1 MDAFDFTGYK
11 ELVFCGYGEPTCALD
26 NLVASA
32 KYAKEKYGLSIR
44 VNTNGLANL
53 YYGKDVIPFLAQ
65 AVDSVSISLNA
76 PTSEQYN
83 EVSRPQL
90 DNAFEGLLQ
99 FATECKGQIP
109 FGSFTIVDVLPSRG
123 NRGMQEIGCP
133 LIYTKNTQICLTAL
147 CEIRGWNMDRILTY
161 QIGPSEGGLRIEQF
175 LRRRGYSLQ
184 NLTQLKKMKESVL
197 VNGQWLHL
205 NCRLHIWRRT
215 GNPHTGT

>member
-1 MDAFDFTGYK
+1 MADILYTYKDQVYANITNKCNCRCRFCIRSHEDGVGDADTLWHKTDPTLEQIKAAMDAFDFTGYK

-109 FGSFTIVDVLPSRG
+109 SVKLTIVDVLPKE
-123 NRGMQEIGCP
+123 EIEACKKLAASLDIP
-133 LIYTKNTQICLTAL
+133 
-147 CEIRGWNMDRILTY
+147 
-161 QIGPSEGGLRIEQF
+161 LRI
-175 LRRRGYSLQ
+175 RKYA
-184 NLTQLKKMKESVL
+184 
-197 VNGQWLHL
+197 
-205 NCRLHIWRRT
+205 
-215 GNPHTGT
+215 

>member
-1 MDAFDFTGYK
+1 MADILYTYKDQVYANITNKCNCRCRFCIRSHEDGVGDADTLWHKTDPTFAQIKEAMDAFDFTGYK
-11 ELVFCGYGEPTCALD
+11 ELVFCGYGEPTCAID

-109 FGSFTIVDVLPSRG
+109 SVKLTIVDVLPKE
-123 NRGMQEIGCP
+123 EIEACKKLAASLDIP
-133 LIYTKNTQICLTAL
+133 
-147 CEIRGWNMDRILTY
+147 
-161 QIGPSEGGLRIEQF
+161 LRI
-175 LRRRGYSLQ
+175 RRYA
-184 NLTQLKKMKESVL
+184 
-197 VNGQWLHL
+197 
-205 NCRLHIWRRT
+205 
-215 GNPHTGT
+215 

>member
-1 MDAFDFTGYK
+1 MADILYTYKDQVYANITNKCNCRCRFCIRSHEDGVGDADTLWHKTDPTLEQIKEIMDAFDFTGYK

-109 FGSFTIVDVLPSRG
+109 SVKLTIVDVLPKE
-123 NRGMQEIGCP
+123 EIEACKKLAASLDIP
-133 LIYTKNTQICLTAL
+133 
-147 CEIRGWNMDRILTY
+147 
-161 QIGPSEGGLRIEQF
+161 LRI
-175 LRRRGYSLQ
+175 RKYA
-184 NLTQLKKMKESVL
+184 
-197 VNGQWLHL
+197 
-205 NCRLHIWRRT
+205 
-215 GNPHTGT
+215 

>member
-1 MDAFDFTGYK
+1 MADILYTYKDQVYANITNKCNCRCRFCIRSHEDGVGDADTLWHKTDPTLEQIKEAMDAFDFTGYK
-11 ELVFCGYGEPTCALD
+11 ELVFCGYGEPTCAID

-99 FATECKGQIP
+99 FATECKGRIP
-109 FGSFTIVDVLPSRG
+109 SVKLTIVDVLPKE
-123 NRGMQEIGCP
+123 EIEACKKLAASLDIP
-133 LIYTKNTQICLTAL
+133 
-147 CEIRGWNMDRILTY
+147 
-161 QIGPSEGGLRIEQF
+161 LRI
-175 LRRRGYSLQ
+175 RRYA
-184 NLTQLKKMKESVL
+184 
-197 VNGQWLHL
+197 
-205 NCRLHIWRRT
+205 
-215 GNPHTGT
+215 

>member
-1 MDAFDFTGYK
+1 MADILYTYKDQVYANITNKCNCRCRFCIRSHEDGVGDADTLWHKTDPTLEQIKEAMDAFDFTGYK

-109 FGSFTIVDVLPSRG
+109 SVKLTIVDVLPKE
-123 NRGMQEIGCP
+123 EIEACKKLAASLDIP
-133 LIYTKNTQICLTAL
+133 
-147 CEIRGWNMDRILTY
+147 
-161 QIGPSEGGLRIEQF
+161 LRI
-175 LRRRGYSLQ
+175 RRYA
-184 NLTQLKKMKESVL
+184 
-197 VNGQWLHL
+197 
-205 NCRLHIWRRT
+205 
-215 GNPHTGT
+215 

>member
-1 MDAFDFTGYK
+1 MADILYTYKDQVYANITNKCNCRCRFCIRSHEDGVGDADTLWHKTDPTLEQIKEAMDAFDVTGYK
-11 ELVFCGYGEPTCALD
+11 ELVFCGYGEPTCAID

-109 FGSFTIVDVLPSRG
+109 SVKLTIVDVLPKE
-123 NRGMQEIGCP
+123 EIEACKKLAASLDIP
-133 LIYTKNTQICLTAL
+133 
-147 CEIRGWNMDRILTY
+147 
-161 QIGPSEGGLRIEQF
+161 LRI
-175 LRRRGYSLQ
+175 RRYA
-184 NLTQLKKMKESVL
+184 
-197 VNGQWLHL
+197 
-205 NCRLHIWRRT
+205 
-215 GNPHTGT
+215 

>member
-1 MDAFDFTGYK
+1 MADILYTYKDQVYANITNKCNCRCRFCIRSHEDGVGDADTLWHKTDPTLEQIKEAMDAFDFAGYK
-11 ELVFCGYGEPTCALD
+11 ELVFCGYGEPTCVID

-53 YYGKDVIPFLAQ
+53 YYGKDVIPLLAQ

-83 EVSRPQL
+83 EVSRPQF

-109 FGSFTIVDVLPSRG
+109 SVKLTIVDVLPKE
-123 NRGMQEIGCP
+123 EIETCKSLAASLDIP
-133 LIYTKNTQICLTAL
+133 
-147 CEIRGWNMDRILTY
+147 
-161 QIGPSEGGLRIEQF
+161 LRI
-175 LRRRGYSLQ
+175 RRYA
-184 NLTQLKKMKESVL
+184 
-197 VNGQWLHL
+197 
-205 NCRLHIWRRT
+205 
-215 GNPHTGT
+215 